1 MSDLQLQY
9 YSLLAGLVWTGG
21 DIIDFG
27 RYLHISINTGPGL
40 LLCDSSHVCAYYSAG
55 PAVPSSYLCYDIPSD
70 CLSRPDLCF
79 DPQSRPPQPSYCSPV
94 SPELVRKP
102 PGSSFLENIYLEPR
116 ENSDDSAVLSR

>member
-1 MSDLQLQY
+1 MTCSCSIILCW
-9 YSLLAGLVWTGG
+9 LVWTGG

-27 RYLHISINTGPGL
+27 RYLHISINTQPGL

-79 DPQSRPPQPSYCSPV
+79 DPQSRPPSA
-94 SPELVRKP
+94 ELLLA
-102 PGSSFLENIYLEPR
+102 S
-116 ENSDDSAVLSR
+116 LSRTGEEAARIILPGKHLS